1 MKALSK
7 QRMHNLE
14 RCGFNGRTEVVCCP
28 VSEAREP
35 IDYDNNNSNKPG
47 NVWGVSDEDVNSSTT
62 NNLHVKQ
69 NSRRK
74 SEQGNKI
81 DNKTKA

>member
-1 MKALSK
+1 MNALSK

-35 IDYDNNNSNKPG
+35 NHYDNDNTNNNNKPG
-47 NVWGVSDEDVNSSTT
+47 NVWGVSDEDVDV
-62 NNLHVKQ
+62 HVKQ
-69 NSRRK
+69 NTRRK
-74 SEQGNKI
+74 SEQGN
-81 DNKTKA
+81 